1 MLLGIKGAAEYE
13 LLVQK
18 AYMPERFPERF
29 PERLE
34 DGRIRIGSQVFA
46 HMLMIALIVLGNI
59 VMAAGRARG
68 GAK

>member
-1 MLLGIKGAAEYE
+1 
-13 LLVQK
+13 
-18 AYMPERFPERF
+18 MPERFPERF